1 MTRAESPECLK
12 PERIVFQKDVRKKTH
27 EMEGKIAR
35 GSNMMLSWCGNEH
48 STQSGDTELNL

>member
-1 MTRAESPECLK
+1 MRAESPECLK

-27 EMEGKIAR
+27 EVEGKIAR